1 MGILVVGSVAL
12 DSVATPFGTA
22 REVLGGSA
30 TYFSTAASYFASV
43 SLVAVVG
50 EDFPAEHLAFLQD
63 RSIDL
68 KGLQQARGRTFRWR
82 GEYGFDLSQART
94 IETQLNVFGDFL
106 PQIPEEYQEEK
117 IVFLANIDP
126 DLQRQVLRQVKDP
139 QFVAADTMNYWI
151 EGKLDSLK
159 EMLREVDVLII
170 NDAEARELAKE
181 PNLVKAA
188 RQILS
193 WGPSSLI
200 VKRGEY
206 GALMFRTESCF
217 AAPAFP
223 LEAVCDPTGAGDSF
237 AGGFVGYLANTL
249 NFSEANIRKAVI
261 MGSVMASFNVEDF
274 SLYRLKSLTYS
285 EIEARFREFKRL
297 SHFEDL

>member
-22 REVLGGSA
+22 KEVLGGSA
-30 TYFSTAASYFASV
+30 TYFSTAASFFASV

-50 EDFPAEHLAFLQD
+50 EDFPAEHLAFLKD

-68 KGLQQARGRTFRWR
+68 RGLQRARGKTFRWR
-82 GEYGFDLSQART
+82 GEYGFDLNQART
-94 IETQLNVFGDFL
+94 VETQLNVFADFL

-126 DLQRQVLRQVKDP
+126 DLQREVLRQVKDP

-151 EGKLDSLK
+151 GRKIDSLK
-159 EMLREVDVLII
+159 ETLRGVDVLMI
-170 NDAEARELAKE
+170 NDAEVRELAKE

-188 RQILS
+188 REILA

-206 GALMFRTESCF
+206 GALMFCNESCF
-217 AAPAFP
+217 SAPAFP

-237 AGGFVGYLANTL
+237 AGGFVGYLANTM

-261 MGSVMASFNVEDF
+261 MGSVMASFIVEYF
-274 SLYRLKSLTYS
+274 SLNRLKSLTYS
-285 EIEARFREFKRL
+285 EIEARFREFKHL